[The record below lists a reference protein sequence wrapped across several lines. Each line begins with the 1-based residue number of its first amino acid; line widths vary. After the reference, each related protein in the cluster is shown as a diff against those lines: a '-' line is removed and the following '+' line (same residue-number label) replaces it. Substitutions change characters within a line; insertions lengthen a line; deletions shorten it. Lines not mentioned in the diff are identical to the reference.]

1 MSAWVTSCH
10 SLVPRVS
17 PSAAFSSSMPVISR
31 IADILPAVSGPLLCA
46 DAPAL
51 LYRAFFGLPDSI
63 KGADGRPVNALL
75 GSVNAVLWCVER
87 YRPRA
92 VVLCFGL
99 ESARYREEAFPP
111 YHAQRPPM
119 PEDLAHQWAQAPA
132 LYEALG
138 WTVLDSDDLE
148 ADDLLGTLAQ
158 LEEQAGGSA
167 LILTGDRDL
176 FQCATER
183 VHVLLQQRGR
193 EGPEELGP
201 EEVRGRYGIDP
212 SQVPDFIALRGDP
225 SDGIPGAKGIGEK
238 TAAELLRR
246 HGGLDAVIEG
256 AIRERP
262 AVRRALFEQ
271 ADELRKFKDLAT
283 LRRTEVR

>member
-1 MSAWVTSCH
+1 MT
-10 SLVPRVS
+10 
-17 PSAAFSSSMPVISR
+17 
-31 IADILPAVSGPLLCA
+31 GPLLLA

-63 KGADGRPVNALL
+63 KGADDRPVNALL

-87 YRPRA
+87 YDPRA
-92 VVLCFGL
+92 VVLCFGQ
-99 ESARYREEAFPP
+99 EAAVYRAEAYPP

-119 PEDLAHQWAQAPA
+119 PDDLEHQWERAPA

-138 WTVLDSDDLE
+138 WTVLSSDDLE
-148 ADDLLGTLAQ
+148 ADDLLGSLASI
-158 LEEQAGGSA
+158 EEAAGGSA

-176 FQCATER
+176 FQCATDQ

-201 EEVRGRYGIDP
+201 AEVRGRYGIDP
-212 SQVPDFIALRGDP
+212 ALVPDFIALRGDP

-238 TAAELLRR
+238 TAADLLRR
-246 HGGLDAVIEG
+246 HGSLEAAIEAAV
-256 AIRERP
+256 REKP
-262 AVRRALFEQ
+262 AVRKALLGQ
-271 ADELRKFKDLAT
+271 AEELAMFKDLAT
-283 LRRTEVR
+283 LRHVELERPADAPLARDTGADAAQALGMKRLAERLRS